1 MLQISQWDKWPQEL
15 RSNPFLPLCARL
27 KDAQKGLRKTLYL
40 LHKQRQESQ
49 IIQQSP
55 NYTTV
60 PNSQTQH
67 LSHKTHRLPKTQS
80 LTANCNSIT
89 VFKAFSSWHKWSLV
103 CSKLCFNIRL
113 TVTSAWLYPKTGY
126 WWVGR
131 CWEKVQGH
139 MLHSSGRCLYLIL
152 VTSSSSLK
160 EWHWQKLH
168 KDLPILL
175 YYKEGHYDLS
185 PLWGEEKKEMRKR
198 KLTALKSSQ
207 NLRAA
212 LQVYG
217 K

>member
-1 MLQISQWDKWPQEL
+1 MLKKDLGKPCICCTSRVKKT
-15 RSNPFLPLCARL
+15 RLCN
-27 KDAQKGLRKTLYL
+27 
-40 LHKQRQESQ
+40 SPQ
-49 IIQQSP
+49 IIQLSP
-55 NYTTV
+55 TV
-60 PNSQTQH
+60 RSST
-67 LSHKTHRLPKTQS
+67 SHKTHRLPKTQS
-80 LTANCNSIT
+80 LTSNHNSIT
-89 VFKAFSSWHKWSLV
+89 VFKAFSSWHKWSLI

-175 YYKEGHYDLS
+175 YYKEGHCDSS
-185 PLWGEEKKEMRKR
+185 PLWEEEKRRMEKR
-198 KLTALKSSQ
+198 KLTTLKVCRISGQ
-207 NLRAA
+207 HCR
-212 LQVYG
+212 
-217 K
+217 